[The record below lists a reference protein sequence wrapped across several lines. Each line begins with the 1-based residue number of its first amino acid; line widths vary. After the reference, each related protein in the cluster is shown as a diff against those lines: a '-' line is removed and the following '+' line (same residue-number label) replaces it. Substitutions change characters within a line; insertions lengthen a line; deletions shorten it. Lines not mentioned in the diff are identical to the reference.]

1 MLQRRQ
7 LLLGL
12 GQAGLAAFTGL
23 GANAANAAARP
34 QDFDNAT
41 PRQPLLAPLRG
52 VDDITG
58 NRDAVAMLRGRWPAG
73 LQGRFYRNG
82 PALFERGGQ
91 RYHHWFD
98 GDGMV
103 QQFSIGDGAV
113 RHRGRLVR
121 TTKLQAEQS
130 AGRFLLPTLGTH
142 IAGGPPISGP
152 DAVNAANTNALEHAG
167 RVLAMWEGGS
177 AYALNPADLSTE
189 GPVTW
194 RKDLAQVPF
203 SAHPKVDPAGHLW
216 NIGTAGHRLVVWHI
230 SPEGRLVNVQ
240 AGELPLPASLRGTMV
255 HDMAITARYLVVP
268 LPPVAVD
275 FMQVPADGRRR
286 FKLAAGEPLR
296 LLVMEK
302 ADITKRRVFELP
314 AEMVFHVGNAFET
327 ADGEITFSFIGAP
340 DASFLDEGAVAMMA
354 GRAAPQVSECG
365 LRLVRLHMDTGRV
378 QLQQIKGDVEFPRVH
393 PQRIGQPAR
402 WLLTAAAWPLYPA
415 RQGLGRLH
423 GVQLLDTRTGRT
435 QRHDYGEHVVAEEH
449 VLVPKPGKAGELDA
463 WLLGTTYDAR
473 RQATVLN
480 LLDAA
485 HIADGPIAQAVLP
498 YGLPLGFHGNFTA
511 A

>member
-12 GQAGLAAFTGL
+12 GTAGLASVSGL
-23 GANAANAAARP
+23 GAGTAQAAARP
-34 QDFDNAT
+34 QDFDSAT
-41 PRQPLLAPLRG
+41 PRQPLLAPLKG

-58 NRDAVAMLRGRWPAG
+58 DRDAVALLRGRWPAA
-73 LQGRFYRNG
+73 LNGRFYRNG

-103 QQFSIGDGAV
+103 QQFSIGDGTV

-121 TTKLQAEQS
+121 TTKLKAEQQ
-130 AGRFLLPTLGTH
+130 AGRFLLPTLGTQ
-142 IAGGPPISGP
+142 ITGGPPISGP
-152 DAVNAANTNALEHAG
+152 DAVNVANTNALEHAG

-177 AYALNPADLSTE
+177 AYALSPQDLRTE

-194 RKDLAQVPF
+194 RRDLEQVPF
-203 SAHPKVDPAGHLW
+203 SAHPKVDAQGHLW
-216 NIGTAGHRLVVWHI
+216 NIGTAGARLVVWHI
-230 SPEGRLVNVQ
+230 DPQGRLVNVQ
-240 AGELPLPASLRGTMV
+240 LGELPVPAGLRGTMV
-255 HDMAITARYLVVP
+255 HDMAVTERHLVVP
-268 LPPVAVD
+268 LPPVGVD
-275 FMQVPADGRRR
+275 FMAAPADGRRR
-286 FKLAAGEPLR
+286 FKLAPNEPLR
-296 LLVMEK
+296 VLVMEK
-302 ADITKRRVFELP
+302 ADITQRRLFELP

-327 ADGEITFSFIGAP
+327 ADGEIVLSYVGAP
-340 DASFLDEGAVAMMA
+340 DASFLDEGAVALMA
-354 GRAAPQVSECG
+354 GRAAPQVSDSG
-365 LRLVRLHMDTGRV
+365 LRLARLHLDTGRV
-378 QLQQIKGDVEFPRVH
+378 QLQQVQGDVEFPRVH
-393 PQRIGQPAR
+393 QQRIGQPAR

-415 RQGLGRLH
+415 RRGLGLLH
-423 GVQLLDTRTGRT
+423 GVQLLDTHTGRT

-449 VLVPKPGKAGELDA
+449 VLVPKPGKSGELDT

-485 HIADGPIAQAVLP
+485 HVGDGPIAQAVLP